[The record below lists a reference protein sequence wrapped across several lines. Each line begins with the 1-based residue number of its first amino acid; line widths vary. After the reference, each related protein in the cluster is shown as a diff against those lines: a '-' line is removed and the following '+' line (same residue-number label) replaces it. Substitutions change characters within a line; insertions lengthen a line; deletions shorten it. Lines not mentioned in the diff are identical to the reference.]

1 MSTGIIAIAAA
12 LAIAISTIGPA
23 IGQGLTAAHAMDAI
37 ARQPEVA
44 GTIRSNMIIAMG
56 LLESLTIYGLL
67 IAFLLI
73 GFFVLLVVLKKLLF
87 DPLVSFMAAR
97 DARIQDGISAGRTA
111 QQQLDAAAQA
121 RSDAQRRQSA
131 AADALLAEAKS
142 ASERKRAQTLQAAHQ
157 EAAQATRDVRA
168 RVRSEETA
176 AAAAVDAKLPELVT
190 ALTGGLLGSDTAE
203 RSAAQIRQWVA
214 PTHEG

>member
-1 MSTGIIAIAAA
+1 MHPCIRNRKKQPFRHPRKIRRNELVQPGIIAIAAA

-73 GFFVLLVVLKKLLF
+73 GK
-87 DPLVSFMAAR
+87 
-97 DARIQDGISAGRTA
+97 IG
-111 QQQLDAAAQA
+111 
-121 RSDAQRRQSA
+121 
-131 AADALLAEAKS
+131 
-142 ASERKRAQTLQAAHQ
+142 
-157 EAAQATRDVRA
+157 
-168 RVRSEETA
+168 
-176 AAAAVDAKLPELVT
+176 
-190 ALTGGLLGSDTAE
+190 
-203 RSAAQIRQWVA
+203 
-214 PTHEG
+214 